1 MKNIKFIS
9 TTLFLLFVIS
19 GNTQIVKYLSVP
31 GYNEL
36 SKIDTSGYSVLP
48 SGRYVQPAGQSI
60 RITHDP
66 FGLAISP
73 DQKVAITMHENAI
86 TLIDLQTMQQKRIPD
101 YLKPKENPLKKGSF
115 LGVAFHTNKNIAY
128 LSGGDEGSVIIYDY
142 VKYKKVDSIL
152 LDGIF
157 AGVKYEGSFTS
168 DLIYSAQKNELFI
181 LDRGNFRLVR
191 YSIDQKKIIASIPTG
206 RQPFGLAMSPDQKTV
221 LVANVGMYAYP
232 LVEGTTKENL
242 QSQYINWHPY

>member
-48 SGRYVQPAGQSI
+48 SGRYVQPAGQSL

-101 YLKPKENPLKKGSF
+101 YLKPKENP
-115 LGVAFHTNKNIAY
+115 
-128 LSGGDEGSVIIYDY
+128 
-142 VKYKKVDSIL
+142 KVQL
-152 LDGIF
+152 
-157 AGVKYEGSFTS
+157 
-168 DLIYSAQKNELFI
+168 
-181 LDRGNFRLVR
+181 
-191 YSIDQKKIIASIPTG
+191 
-206 RQPFGLAMSPDQKTV
+206 
-221 LVANVGMYAYP
+221 
-232 LVEGTTKENL
+232 NL
-242 QSQYINWHPY
+242 N